1 MGGGALIQFIL
12 LLRDRQRAGER
23 ERERERAGQREGRR
37 EREREG
43 RRERERDGDRRCEG
57 TFPISSGEARP
68 ALKGAGLTL

>member
-23 ERERERAGQREGRR
+23 ERERESRTERGQ

-43 RRERERDGDRRCEG
+43 RREKERDGDRRCEG